1 MCRRRPGTTGSAIAK
16 WFCQRVL
23 PIINR
28 MGAWT
33 YDSEWLVMDGY
44 DAFVT
49 YKNMKSLSVR
59 IKPPYG
65 EVAVSAPL
73 FTPDHVIVDFL
84 RDRHDWVLQHQ
95 AAVRLRSVGPEPLV
109 SGGRVPLWGS
119 WREVVVEDASRA
131 SARVVDK
138 QVHIRR
144 PKDDDEAARRAVD
157 ALYGRELGPAVAREL
172 SKWQPRIGRWC
183 TEVKLKRMKTRW
195 GSCHTITGALTFNT
209 MLAKFSPE
217 ALEYV
222 AVHELVHLVE
232 RGHGPVFK
240 ACMSAHLP
248 EWPVRRQML
257 KDVPC

>member
-1 MCRRRPGTTGSAIAK
+1 
-16 WFCQRVL
+16 
-23 PIINR
+23 

-84 RDRHDWVLQHQ
+84 RDRHEWVLHHQ

-109 SGGRVPLWGS
+109 TGGRVQLWGA
-119 WREVVVEDASRA
+119 WRDVAVEEAARA
-131 SARVVDK
+131 SARIVGG
-138 QVHIRR
+138 QLHIRR

-157 ALYGRELGPAVAREL
+157 ALYRRELVPAVTRELGE
-172 SKWQPRIGRWC
+172 WEPRIGRWS
-183 TEVKLKRMKTRW
+183 TEVKLKRMKSRW
-195 GSCHTITGALTFNT
+195 GSCNTNTGALTFNT
-209 MLAKFSPE
+209 MLAKFPPE
-217 ALEYV
+217 ALEFV
-222 AVHELVHLVE
+222 VVHELVHLLE
-232 RGHGPVFK
+232 RGHGPAFK
-240 ACMSAHLP
+240 AYMGALMP
-248 EWPVRRQML
+248 DWPARRQML
-257 KDVPC
+257 RDGP